1 MNGIRKSLAM
11 AWALFDKGDYQGAE
25 SLYLK
30 CYDAISKSDAE
41 NVNAV
46 RMGLIYTE
54 CFLKKYEEARK
65 FGNILL
71 SEARNEEEKHIAL
84 HQLGMI
90 ERMAG
95 NYKKANVLFTEE
107 ERLLFA
113 SFPNDYF
120 RMSAN
125 LYEQGY
131 IAFLMENHAQ
141 AEKIML
147 MSLDYAI
154 KARDDMCMGC
164 AYRGMGEIMKAVGK
178 VKTAMDYFEKA
189 IASFA
194 NTGDLIAVEE
204 IKSIM
209 EIKYN

>member
-1 MNGIRKSLAM
+1 MNKIRKSLAM
-11 AWALFDKGDYQGAE
+11 AWALFDKGDYQSAE

-30 CYDAISKSDAE
+30 CYDEISKSDAE
-41 NVNAV
+41 NFNTVL
-46 RMGLIYTE
+46 MGLMYTE
-54 CFLKKYEEARK
+54 SFLKKYEEARK
-65 FGNILL
+65 FGNLL
-71 SEARNEEEKHIAL
+71 LCEARNEEEKHIAL
-84 HQLGMI
+84 HQLGMV

-95 NYKKANVLFTEE
+95 NLSKANQLFVEE

-131 IAFLMENHAQ
+131 IAFQMENYAQ
-141 AEKIML
+141 AENIMF

-154 KARDDMCMGC
+154 KARDDVCMGC

-189 IASFA
+189 IVSFA
-194 NTGDLIAVEE
+194 NAGDLIAVEE
-204 IKSIM
+204 IKSVM
-209 EIKYN
+209 EITYN